1 MENIYRN
8 PKRDFFEPFY
18 GWNPAKIAQLV
29 ATLNYAKGMNA
40 YGQDFMVPLLAATEN
55 FAKVEEVRFWE
66 RPFHENFQAYSEL
79 LSFN

>member
-1 MENIYRN
+1 MEDIDRN

-40 YGQDFMVPLLAATEN
+40 YGQDFMVPRAFLKPWGSTVVMSWGVFFLLGMRQYLPPKE
-55 FAKVEEVRFWE
+55 K
-66 RPFHENFQAYSEL
+66 S
-79 LSFN
+79 